1 MECLQYIW
9 DNYGKDI
16 IINLICGLLG
26 GTGGYVFGYRKGRD
40 KIKQK
45 QKAGNNSMQNQIG
58 HISVNNF
65 EGVKNGNKSK

>member
-45 QKAGNNSMQNQIG
+45 QKSW
-58 HISVNNF
+58 
-65 EGVKNGNKSK
+65 